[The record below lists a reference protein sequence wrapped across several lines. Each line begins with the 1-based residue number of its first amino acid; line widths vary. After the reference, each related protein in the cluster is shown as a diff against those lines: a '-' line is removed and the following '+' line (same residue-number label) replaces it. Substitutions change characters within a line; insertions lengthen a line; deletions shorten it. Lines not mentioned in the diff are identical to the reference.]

1 MAKACQRIDNE
12 GIEGDIVEC
21 GVWRGGNIIL
31 ARFYCPDRVCW
42 LFDTFAG
49 MANPSVW
56 DFKRGGFRM
65 NIGKAAV
72 TVEDVTENLRTTGTL
87 DERKLRFV
95 EGLVENTL
103 RASNLPERIALLRL
117 DTDWYESTKI
127 ELEVLWPKVV
137 PGGIMIVDDYGHWLG
152 ARKAVDEYFKG
163 DVQFERIDYT
173 AVLTVKQ

>member
-72 TVEDVTENLRTTGTL
+72 TVEDVTENLRTIMATGSARAKRWT
-87 DERKLRFV
+87 
-95 EGLVENTL
+95 NTS
-103 RASNLPERIALLRL
+103 RATCSSNA
-117 DTDWYESTKI
+117 STTR
-127 ELEVLWPKVV
+127 PS
-137 PGGIMIVDDYGHWLG
+137 
-152 ARKAVDEYFKG
+152 R
-163 DVQFERIDYT
+163 R
-173 AVLTVKQ
+173 